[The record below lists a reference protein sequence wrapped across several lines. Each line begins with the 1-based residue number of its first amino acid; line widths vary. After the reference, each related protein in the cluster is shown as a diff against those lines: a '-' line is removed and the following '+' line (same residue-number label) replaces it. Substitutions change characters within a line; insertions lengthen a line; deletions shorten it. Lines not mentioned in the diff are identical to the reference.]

1 MGRHYLQEE
10 LYDLIKKDE
19 SIFEFLQ
26 NSALDGLWYWDLEKP
41 ENEWMNDRLWEVL
54 GYNPVEMPHKAAAW
68 QEIINQED
76 LALAIDNFNKHCE
89 DPNHKYD
96 QNVRYQHKDGH
107 TVWVRCRG
115 IAIRNKDGVPIRMLG
130 AHTDIT
136 ELKSIEE
143 EMRSSLM
150 VSEDQNNRLK
160 NFAHIVSHNLRSHS
174 SNFGMLLDLYIFENP
189 EKGGN
194 ELISSLKRASENL
207 KQTIE
212 HLNQVVLINT
222 TVEENLTVVNLSKAI
237 QSALTNISSMLKTTG
252 TKLINET
259 DQGLEIIGI
268 DAYIDSI
275 LLNFLTN
282 AIKYRNKKV
291 DSYVKISTK
300 KKKKFVELSIE
311 DNGMGIDLKKNR
323 RKLFGMYK
331 TFHGNKDAQGIGLF
345 ISKNQIEAI
354 GGKVDVKSTPEEGT
368 LFKIYFKLA

>member
-1 MGRHYLQEE
+1 MGKHYLEKE
-10 LYDLIKKDE
+10 LYNLVQTDNNVFKFIKD
-19 SIFEFLQ
+19 ST
-26 NSALDGLWYWDLEKP
+26 LDGMWYWNLEKP
-41 ENEWMNDRLWEVL
+41 EDEWMSEKFWHVL
-54 GYNPVEMPHKAAAW
+54 GYDPKKMPHKASAW
-68 QEIINQED
+68 QHIINQED
-76 LALAIDNFNKHCE
+76 LALSIENFNKHCE

-130 AHTDIT
+130 AHTVIT
-136 ELKSIEE
+136 ELKKIEE
-143 EMRSSLM
+143 EMRSSLL

-189 EKGGN
+189 EKEGN
-194 ELISSLKRASENL
+194 ELITSLKQASENL

-222 TVEENLTVVNLSKAI
+222 TVEENLGVVNLSNAI
-237 QSALTNISSMLKTTG
+237 QSAITNISSMLKTTG
-252 TKLINET
+252 TKLIDET
-259 DQGLEIIGI
+259 HENIEIVGI
-268 DAYIDSI
+268 DAYIESI

-282 AIKYRNKKV
+282 AIKYRNHKV
-291 DSYVKISTK
+291 ESYVKISTK
-300 KKKKFVELSIE
+300 KKRKFVELSIE
-311 DNGMGIDLKKNR
+311 DNGMGIDLKKYG

-345 ISKNQIEAI
+345 ISKNQIEAV
-354 GGKVDVKSTPEEGT
+354 GGKVDVQSTPKEGT
-368 LFKIYFKLA
+368 IFKIHFKLT